1 MAASSAPPLFPA
13 LSALQDGNG
22 VAIGSAFARLTPEP
36 YADAMQIGTKPP
48 CRWQAPRA
56 IWVKGTTGPAHLFGF
71 GQALGSLRQF
81 ASREEQGV
89 SHATINGF
97 GALGGLGVAGHGYAL
112 SGYVGWVDQDQSIAA
127 LGASTHARGVVGGV
141 AARFGA
147 KATRITLSA
156 AYDAA
161 HALTRRNMPDAGA
174 VSAPT
179 PCQAGP
185 SMPRSAR
192 RYPWAMAGCC
202 VRRSAPLG

>member
-36 YADAMQIGTKPP
+36 YADAMQIGTETALSLAGAA
-48 CRWQAPRA
+48 RNL
-56 IWVKGTTGPAHLFGF
+56 GEGETTGPAHLFGF

-112 SGYVGWVDQDQSIAA
+112 SGYVGWFDQDQSIAA

-147 KATRITLSA
+147 RPRASPCRRPMTRPM
-156 AYDAA
+156 
-161 HALTRRNMPDAGA
+161 R
-174 VSAPT
+174 
-179 PCQAGP
+179 
-185 SMPRSAR
+185 
-192 RYPWAMAGCC
+192 
-202 VRRSAPLG
+202 